1 MLVLK
6 KQLKQSRN
14 LVQMTNLQKPKKK
27 IVAKQIPVKKIKTT
41 TIVMVNA
48 NTTLVD
54 AALLHLL

>member
-1 MLVLK
+1 
-6 KQLKQSRN
+6 
-14 LVQMTNLQKPKKK
+14 MTNLQKQKKK

-54 AALLHLL
+54 AALLHLLLAY